1 MSQNPDAWKDA
12 KLRWTWEIPS
22 AIDLHELYEVLEWNG
37 FLRLEPEKLRL
48 AMEGSW
54 KVISVYAD
62 ERLIATGR
70 LVSDGVINAYLCG
83 VGVRSELR
91 GQGIGKEIMHRL
103 TEEARKQG
111 LHIQLFCSEEHRAYY
126 GGLGFEE
133 FAFGFKKDGRF

>member
-1 MSQNPDAWKDA
+1 MNQNPDLWKDA
-12 KLRWTWEIPS
+12 ELRCTWEIPS
-22 AIDLHELYEVLEWNG
+22 AIDLHELYEALEWND
-37 FLRLEPEKLRL
+37 FLRLEPKQLRL

-54 KVISVYAD
+54 KVISVYVG
-62 ERLIATGR
+62 ERLVATGR

-91 GQGIGKEIMHRL
+91 GRGIGKEIVLCL

-126 GGLGFEE
+126 GELGFEE
-133 FAFGFKKDGRF
+133 FAFGLKSMHAF